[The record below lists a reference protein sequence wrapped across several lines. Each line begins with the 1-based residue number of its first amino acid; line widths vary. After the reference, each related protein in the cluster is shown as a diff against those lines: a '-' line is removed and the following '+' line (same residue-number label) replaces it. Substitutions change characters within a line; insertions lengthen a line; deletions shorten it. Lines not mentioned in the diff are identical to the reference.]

1 MAKVKDRQLRRPWG
15 RKRGRYGW
23 IIQPDDFLKSIK
35 DADIVEMGSVR
46 VGARTLGDII
56 KLMQFPNQ
64 ELLISANGH
73 LEFENIE
80 RYIKKV
86 GKYRRTEFRKPRRI
100 QSFRILS
107 DAWIP
112 RARRGKQQVTA
123 VIKPKKYL

>member
-23 IIQPDDFLKSIK
+23 IIQPDEFLKAIK
-35 DADIVEMGSVR
+35 DADIVEMGSVKI
-46 VGARTLGDII
+46 GAKTLGDII

-86 GKYRRTEFRKPRRI
+86 GKQKRTEFRKPRRI

-112 RARRGKQQVTA
+112 VARAGRQLITA